1 MSKNV
6 FVVGLDDFH
15 LELLQTVE
23 HAERYNFVPL
33 FHTSEIASP
42 VDCRIAE
49 VLLEAKRE
57 LDRYEG
63 SVDAV
68 IGHWDFPTSTILP
81 ILRAH
86 CGLPGPSLETVLKC
100 EHKYWS
106 RLEQQKVIPDH
117 IPRFAAVN
125 PFAKHPRGEV
135 DFDYPFWI
143 KPVRAHSS
151 FLGFKVENDADFEHA
166 MEEARQKIKIVAL
179 PFDEILQMASLP
191 LEIEEVDGWHCIA
204 EEIIAADAQA
214 TVEGYA
220 FNGEVRGYGFVDSAR
235 GGRHGS
241 TFTSYHYPSQLP
253 ESLHRRMEEISR
265 TFLSSIG
272 YDRSPFNIEFFYD
285 RDSDRLSLLEVNTRI
300 SKSHCPLFALVD
312 GASHHQVAIKVA
324 LGEKPDMPFR
334 QGAFAHAAKF
344 MMRHMGADGYVQ
356 HLPDE
361 KELERIQAEFPELRL
376 QMIVEEGQRLSD
388 LPMQEAYS
396 YELANV
402 FLGGNDLAELE
413 QRYKRLREHLQIEIK
428 PLENEPEAQ
437 NETRQPA
444 GGSR

>member
-1 MSKNV
+1 
-6 FVVGLDDFH
+6 
-15 LELLQTVE
+15 
-23 HAERYNFVPL
+23 
-33 FHTSEIASP
+33 
-42 VDCRIAE
+42 
-49 VLLEAKRE
+49 
-57 LDRYEG
+57 
-63 SVDAV
+63 
-68 IGHWDFPTSTILP
+68 HWDFPTSTILP

-125 PFAKHPRGEV
+125 PFAENPRDGIE
-135 DFDYPFWI
+135 FDYPFWI

-151 FLGFKVENDADFEHA
+151 FLGFKIDNDADFEHA
-166 MEEARQKIKIVAL
+166 MEEARQKIGIVAL

-204 EEIIAADAQA
+204 EEMISADAQA
-214 TVEGYA
+214 TIEGYV
-220 FNGEVRGYGFVDSAR
+220 FNGEVRGYGFIDSAR

-241 TFTSYHYPSQLP
+241 TFSSYHYPSELP
-253 ESLHRRMEEISR
+253 QSLHQRMEEVSR

-272 YDRSPFNIEFFYD
+272 YDGSPFNIEYFHD
-285 RDSDRLSLLEVNTRI
+285 EKSDRLSLLEVNTRI

-324 LGEKPDMPFR
+324 LGEEPEMPFR
-334 QGAFAHAAKF
+334 KGDFPHAAKF

-356 HLPDE
+356 RLPDA

-376 QMIVEEGQRLSD
+376 QMIVEENLKLSD
-388 LPMQEAYS
+388 LPMQEPYS

-402 FLGGNDLAELE
+402 FLGGNDLTELKE
-413 QRYKRLREHLQIEIK
+413 RYKRFQEHMPIEIK
-428 PLENEPEAQ
+428 PLDSEPE
-437 NETRQPA
+437 EVTRPRRQA